1 VVGDVL
7 RTDAELMEAVAG
19 AVPGWRHSR
28 MLGYRGFHGGGAG
41 QRSMALAHGSGRCGG
56 LARSS

>member
-28 MLGYRGFHGGGAG
+28 RLG
-41 QRSMALAHGSGRCGG
+41 
-56 LARSS
+56 